1 MKDRLY
7 IKPFIAAA
15 MMLLA
20 GLILIVLGFVR
31 SGDANMNNY
40 ALAAFGLLLVIAGV
54 IISVM
59 YGALEKRYRRLLRE
73 GPLLRYTLKAEAHRA
88 QIQKNIDELKS
99 KNKALLFVM
108 LFFCALF
115 AIILPIFVEE
125 KLIMIA
131 ICLGL
136 GVFLAMAA
144 WGITAY
150 RARKLQRGGEEVI
163 LGRGGAYL
171 EGSFH
176 AWDMP
181 ETRITALR
189 YVPPSKPGKMGKLAI
204 EYTAQSI
211 PAPLIETIVLLIP
224 EELADRMPGVIQA
237 LEEAHG

>member
-7 IKPFIAAA
+7 IKPLIAAA
-15 MMLLA
+15 TMLVA
-20 GLILIVLGFVR
+20 GVILMILGFVR

-73 GPLLRYTLKAEAHRA
+73 GPLLRYTLKAETNQA

-108 LFFCALF
+108 LFFCVLF

-136 GVFLAMAA
+136 GAFLAMAA
-144 WGITAY
+144 LGITAY
-150 RARKLQRGGEEVI
+150 RVRKLQRGGEEVI

-176 AWDMP
+176 AWDIP
-181 ETRITALR
+181 ETSITALR
-189 YVPPSKPGKMGKLAI
+189 YAPPSNPGKMGKLAI

-224 EELADRMPGVIQA
+224 DELADRMPGVIQA
-237 LEEAHG
+237 LEEARG